1 MNIKQWETT
10 SAGYIIDGICETLS
24 QTGRP
29 FYETF
34 EAFLEKY
41 GSVVDNILITRHGS
55 KQIREDQLEF
65 LGQRPTYLYT
75 IEAYLMERAPWIRQQ
90 MAYIEAK
97 YDPIENFIGYEKE
110 EIEYDVKQRHNLRTD
125 TEKAYTFQHT
135 KQTPQIIAEQYTE
148 ADVVTETTQLKTT
161 TENSV
166 APFDSDTYHD
176 NNKTETT
183 PGKITNTEKPYSRK
197 TKTPQITVTDTDT
210 LQADK
215 KFTVDFT
222 DDAHKDK
229 TTREVNRH
237 GNQGIQTAS
246 QMMSLDESFWRTN
259 RWLSTLALDIVN
271 LICERTE
278 VL

>member
-1 MNIKQWETT
+1 MKLMKLE
-10 SAGYIIDGICETLS
+10 IDDGPIVKSICEDMAE
-24 QTGRP
+24 TGQP
-29 FYETF
+29 FADIF
-34 EAFLEKY
+34 SDFLEKY
-41 GSVVDNILITRHGS
+41 DVTVDNILVTRHG
-55 KQIREDQLEF
+55 KKEVFDDMLEEYSDKP
-65 LGQRPTYLYT
+65 LYYYT
-75 IEAYLMERAPWIRQQ
+75 IQAYLTERAPWIRQQ
-90 MAYIEAK
+90 MAYVEAD

-135 KQTPQIIAEQYTE
+135 KQTPQIISEQYTE

-161 TENSV
+161 TENTV
-166 APFDSDTYHD
+166 APFDSDVYNN

-183 PGKITNTEKPYSRK
+183 PGKITNTEKPYNRK

-237 GNQGIQTAS
+237 GNQGIQTAA
-246 QMMSLDESFWRTN
+246 QMMALDADFWNKN
-259 RWLSTLALDIVN
+259 RWLSTMALDIVN
-271 LICERTE
+271 LICERVE
-278 VL
+278 AI

>member
-1 MNIKQWETT
+1 MKLMKLEIDDGPIVKGVCQDMAT
-10 SAGYIIDGICETLS
+10 AGQPFADIFSDFLDKYDQIID
-24 QTGRP
+24 
-29 FYETF
+29 
-34 EAFLEKY
+34 
-41 GSVVDNILITRHGS
+41 DILLTRHG
-55 KQIREDQLEF
+55 KKEVFNDMLEEIGSNPLYF
-65 LGQRPTYLYT
+65 YT
-75 IEAYLMERAPWIRQQ
+75 IQAYLTERAPWIRQQ
-90 MAYIEAK
+90 MAYIEAE

-135 KQTPQIIAEQYTE
+135 KQTPQIIAEQYIE
-148 ADVVTETTQLKTT
+148 ADVVTETTQLQTT
-161 TENSV
+161 TENTV
-166 APFDSDTYHD
+166 APFDSDTYHE
-176 NNKTETT
+176 NTKTQTT
-183 PGKITNTEKPYSRK
+183 PGKITNTEKPYNRK

-237 GNQGIQTAS
+237 GNQGIQTAA
-246 QMMSLDESFWRTN
+246 QMMSLDENWWRTN

-271 LICERTE
+271 LICERVE
-278 VL
+278 AI

>member
-1 MNIKQWETT
+1 MKLRKLEIDDGPIVKSVCQDMAT
-10 SAGYIIDGICETLS
+10 AGQPFAVIFSDFLDKYDQII
-24 QTGRP
+24 
-29 FYETF
+29 
-34 EAFLEKY
+34 
-41 GSVVDNILITRHGS
+41 DNILLTRHG
-55 KQIREDQLEF
+55 KKEVFDDMLEEIGSNPLYF
-65 LGQRPTYLYT
+65 YT
-75 IEAYLMERAPWIRQQ
+75 IQAYLTERAPWIRQQ
-90 MAYIEAK
+90 MAYIEAE

-110 EIEYDVKQRHNLRTD
+110 EIEYDVKQRHNQRTD

-148 ADVVTETTQLKTT
+148 ADVVTETTQLQTT

-176 NNKTETT
+176 NTKTQTT
-183 PGKITNTEKPYSRK
+183 PGKITNTEKPYNRK

-271 LICERTE
+271 LICERVE
-278 VL
+278 AI

>member
-1 MNIKQWETT
+1 MKLIKLETDD
-10 SAGYIIDGICETLS
+10 GPIVKGICEDMAATGQPFADIFSDFLDKYD
-24 QTGRP
+24 QT
-29 FYETF
+29 
-34 EAFLEKY
+34 
-41 GSVVDNILITRHGS
+41 VDNILITRHG
-55 KQIREDQLEF
+55 KKEVFNDMLEEI
-65 LGQRPTYLYT
+65 GNNPLYYFT
-75 IEAYLMERAPWIRQQ
+75 IQAYLTERAPWIRQQ
-90 MAYIEAK
+90 MAYVEAD

-125 TEKAYTFQHT
+125 TEKAYTFTHT
-135 KQTPQIIAEQYTE
+135 KQTPQIISEQYTE
-148 ADVVTETTQLKTT
+148 ADVVTETSQQKTT

-166 APFDSDTYHD
+166 TPFDQDTYHD
-176 NNKTETT
+176 NTKTETT

-222 DDAHKDK
+222 DDPHKDK

-278 VL
+278 AL

>member
-1 MNIKQWETT
+1 MKLRKLEIDDGPIVKGVCQDMAT
-10 SAGYIIDGICETLS
+10 AG
-24 QTGRP
+24 QP
-29 FYETF
+29 FADIF
-34 EAFLEKY
+34 SDFLDKY
-41 GSVVDNILITRHGS
+41 DQIVDNILLTRHG
-55 KQIREDQLEF
+55 KKEVFDDMLEDVGNNPLYF
-65 LGQRPTYLYT
+65 YT
-75 IEAYLMERAPWIRQQ
+75 IQAYLTERAPWIRQQ
-90 MAYIEAK
+90 MAYIEAE

-125 TEKAYTFQHT
+125 TQKAYEFEHT
-135 KQTPQIIAEQYTE
+135 RNTPQIISEQYTE
-148 ADVVTETTQLKTT
+148 ADITTETSQQKTT

-183 PGKITNTEKPYSRK
+183 PGKITNTEKPYNRK
-197 TKTPQITVTDTDT
+197 TKTPEYTVTDTDT
-210 LQADK
+210 LEEDK

-246 QMMSLDESFWRTN
+246 QMMSLDESFWRSN

-271 LICERTE
+271 LICERVE
-278 VL
+278 AI

>member
-1 MNIKQWETT
+1 MKLMKLEIDDGPIVKGVCQDMAT
-10 SAGYIIDGICETLS
+10 AGQPFADIFSDFLDKYD
-24 QTGRP
+24 QT
-29 FYETF
+29 
-34 EAFLEKY
+34 
-41 GSVVDNILITRHGS
+41 VDNILFTRHG
-55 KQIREDQLEF
+55 KKEVFTDMLEEIGNNP
-65 LGQRPTYLYT
+65 LYYYT
-75 IEAYLMERAPWIRQQ
+75 IQAYLTERAPWIRQQ
-90 MAYIEAK
+90 MAYVEAD

-135 KQTPQIIAEQYTE
+135 KQTPQIISEQYTE

-183 PGKITNTEKPYSRK
+183 PGKITNTEKPYNRK

-237 GNQGIQTAS
+237 GNQGIQTAA
-246 QMMSLDESFWRTN
+246 QMMQLDSDWWRAN

-271 LICERTE
+271 LICERVE
-278 VL
+278 AI

>member
-1 MNIKQWETT
+1 MKLMKLEIDDGPIVKGVCQDMAATGQPFADIF
-10 SAGYIIDGICETLS
+10 SDFLDKYDQII
-24 QTGRP
+24 
-29 FYETF
+29 
-34 EAFLEKY
+34 
-41 GSVVDNILITRHGS
+41 DNILLTRHG
-55 KQIREDQLEF
+55 KKEVFNDMLEDIGNNPL
-65 LGQRPTYLYT
+65 YYYT
-75 IEAYLMERAPWIRQQ
+75 IQAYLTERAPWIRQQ
-90 MAYIEAK
+90 MAYIEAE

-135 KQTPQIIAEQYTE
+135 KQTPQIISEQYTE

-183 PGKITNTEKPYSRK
+183 PGKITNTEKPYNRK

-237 GNQGIQTAS
+237 GNQGTQTAS

-271 LICERTE
+271 LICERVE
-278 VL
+278 AI

>member
-1 MNIKQWETT
+1 MKLMKLEIDDGPIVKGVCQDMAT
-10 SAGYIIDGICETLS
+10 AG
-24 QTGRP
+24 QP
-29 FYETF
+29 FADIF
-34 EAFLEKY
+34 SDFLDKY
-41 GSVVDNILITRHGS
+41 DQIVDNILLTRHG
-55 KQIREDQLEF
+55 KKEVFNDMLEDIGNNPL
-65 LGQRPTYLYT
+65 YYYT
-75 IEAYLMERAPWIRQQ
+75 IQAYLTERAPWIRQQ

-110 EIEYDVKQRHNLRTD
+110 EIEYDVKERHNQRTD
-125 TEKAYTFQHT
+125 TEKPYTFEHT
-135 KQTPQIIAEQYTE
+135 KETPQIIAEQYTE
-148 ADVVTETTQLKTT
+148 ADVVTETSQQKTT

-197 TKTPQITVTDTDT
+197 TKTPQITVTDKDT

-215 KFTVDFT
+215 KFTVEFT
-222 DDAHKDK
+222 DDPHKDK

-271 LICERTE
+271 LICERVE
-278 VL
+278 AI

>member
-1 MNIKQWETT
+1 MKLMKLEIDDGPIVKGVCQDM
-10 SAGYIIDGICETLS
+10 AGAG
-24 QTGRP
+24 QP
-29 FYETF
+29 FADIF
-34 EAFLEKY
+34 SDFLEKY
-41 GSVVDNILITRHGS
+41 DQIVDNILLTRHG
-55 KQIREDQLEF
+55 KKEVFNDMLEEIGNNP
-65 LGQRPTYLYT
+65 LYYYT
-75 IEAYLMERAPWIRQQ
+75 IQAYLTERAPWIRQQ
-90 MAYIEAK
+90 MAYIEAE

-183 PGKITNTEKPYSRK
+183 PGKITNTEKPYNRK

-271 LICERTE
+271 LICERVE
-278 VL
+278 AI

>member
-1 MNIKQWETT
+1 MKLRKLEIDDGPIVKAVCQDMAA
-10 SAGYIIDGICETLS
+10 AGQPFADIFSDFLDKYDQII
-24 QTGRP
+24 
-29 FYETF
+29 
-34 EAFLEKY
+34 
-41 GSVVDNILITRHGS
+41 DNILLTRHG
-55 KQIREDQLEF
+55 KKEVFTDMLEEIGNNPLYF
-65 LGQRPTYLYT
+65 YT
-75 IEAYLMERAPWIRQQ
+75 IQAYLTERAPWIRQQ
-90 MAYIEAK
+90 MAYIEAD

-148 ADVVTETTQLKTT
+148 ADVVTETSQQKTT

-237 GNQGIQTAS
+237 GNQGTQTAS

-278 VL
+278 AL

>member
-1 MNIKQWETT
+1 MKLMKLE
-10 SAGYIIDGICETLS
+10 IDDGPIVKGICQEMAGAG
-24 QTGRP
+24 QP
-29 FYETF
+29 FADIF
-34 EAFLEKY
+34 SDFLEKY
-41 GSVVDNILITRHGS
+41 DQIVDNILLTRHG
-55 KQIREDQLEF
+55 KKEVFNDMLEEIGSNP
-65 LGQRPTYLYT
+65 LYYYT
-75 IEAYLMERAPWIRQQ
+75 IQAYLTERAPWIRQQ
-90 MAYIEAK
+90 MAYIEAE

-110 EIEYDVKQRHNLRTD
+110 EIDYDVKQRHNLRTD

-148 ADVVTETTQLKTT
+148 ADVVTETSQQKTT

-215 KFTVDFT
+215 EFTVEFT
-222 DDAHKDK
+222 DDPHKDK
-229 TTREVNRH
+229 TTRVVNRH

-271 LICERTE
+271 LICERVE
-278 VL
+278 AI

>member
-1 MNIKQWETT
+1 MKLRNLE
-10 SAGYIIDGICETLS
+10 IDDGPIVKGVC
-24 QTGRP
+24 QDMAATGQP
-29 FYETF
+29 FADIF
-34 EAFLEKY
+34 SDFLEKY
-41 GSVVDNILITRHGS
+41 DQIIDNILLTRHG
-55 KQIREDQLEF
+55 KKEVFNDMLEEIGNNPLYF
-65 LGQRPTYLYT
+65 YT
-75 IEAYLMERAPWIRQQ
+75 IQAYLTERAPWIRQQ
-90 MAYIEAK
+90 MAYIEAD

-125 TEKAYTFQHT
+125 TEKPYEFKHT
-135 KQTPQIIAEQYTE
+135 KDTPQIISEQYTE
-148 ADVVTETTQLKTT
+148 ADVVTETSQQKTT

-197 TKTPQITVTDTDT
+197 TKTPKITVTDTDT
-210 LQADK
+210 LEDDK
-215 KFTVDFT
+215 EFTVEFT

-237 GNQGIQTAS
+237 GNQGIQTAA
-246 QMMSLDESFWRTN
+246 QMMQLDSDWWKAN

-278 VL
+278 AL